1 MWDRG
6 VYIGVTLDCGDGFG
20 IGGMIVGG
28 LAADLWRSSAVD
40 FMESGCIGF
49 RWLGRCILF
58 FNSALISSA
67 AWIK

>member
-40 FMESGCIGF
+40 CMVSERIGF
-49 RWLGRCILF
+49 G
-58 FNSALISSA
+58 
-67 AWIK
+67 